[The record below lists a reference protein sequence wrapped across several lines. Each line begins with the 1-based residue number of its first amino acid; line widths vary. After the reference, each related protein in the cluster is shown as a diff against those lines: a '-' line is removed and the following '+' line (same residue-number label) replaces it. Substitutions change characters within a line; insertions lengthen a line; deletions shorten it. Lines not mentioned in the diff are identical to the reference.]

1 MRGTL
6 ATSGVRIK
14 VVARAW
20 PTVDTQ
26 CQLLYHYDDDW
37 LREGGRP
44 MPRPYLN
51 ELPPPRPGHRGGG
64 VKGRGPQAV
73 WGLPGL
79 RCLLADAAETRSP
92 VRLLLLPRTSGV
104 VGVRGILS
112 QGRAWPL
119 RDVGIWSCRRVRGA
133 VWMGGPSGWEDSRRK
148 AGARSQGPLR
158 SL

>member
-51 ELPPPRPGHRGGG
+51 ELPPPHAQVTEGEG
-64 VKGRGPQAV
+64 
-73 WGLPGL
+73 
-79 RCLLADAAETRSP
+79 
-92 VRLLLLPRTSGV
+92 
-104 VGVRGILS
+104 
-112 QGRAWPL
+112 
-119 RDVGIWSCRRVRGA
+119 
-133 VWMGGPSGWEDSRRK
+133 
-148 AGARSQGPLR
+148 
-158 SL
+158 